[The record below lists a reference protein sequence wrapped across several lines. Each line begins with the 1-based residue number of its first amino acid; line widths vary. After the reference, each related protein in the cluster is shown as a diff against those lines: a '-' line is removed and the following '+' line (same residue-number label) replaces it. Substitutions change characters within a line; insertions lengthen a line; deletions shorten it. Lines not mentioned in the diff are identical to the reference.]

1 MDTYTVSSD
10 VWSLGLSLVE
20 VAGGKYP
27 YAYDNMFAQLRAIV
41 EEEPPTLP
49 DHYSEEARDFISAW

>member
-1 MDTYTVSSD
+1 M
-10 VWSLGLSLVE
+10 E